1 MSTFRPL
8 LIFWACI
15 LGLLAGTAVTLQ
27 FIGPSVQPPARIGR
41 APPKLVLEEDRP
53 AQALPSQP
61 DPAPALKMTLSAIPE
76 PSPLL
81 QEPAPDWPGR
91 TLPRIDANGRA
102 PRTMYAAGFDPAER
116 HPRVA
121 LVIDGAGLDRALTA
135 QANRTLPAAVDFAF
149 SAYVPQADGA
159 RLAGEARAQGRE
171 CLVSIPMEPNGYPT
185 AEEGDRS
192 LLTGADPA
200 QLRVNLEWA
209 LSGVPGCVG
218 ATGASDGMGGERFAG
233 SRQSFQ
239 DVLEAVTARGL
250 LYLDPR
256 PGARLPDAA
265 PVMPYVAELVIDRE
279 TGPDLPADA
288 QAIDRNL
295 AALEQVAARQGSAI
309 GLAGPP
315 TPVLLDRVTVWA
327 HGLAARGLVLAPLT
341 ALVPPRRPASPG
353 APK

>member
-1 MSTFRPL
+1 M
-8 LIFWACI
+8 I
-15 LGLLAGTAVTLQ
+15 L
-27 FIGPSVQPPARIGR
+27 SV
-41 APPKLVLEEDRP
+41 
-53 AQALPSQP
+53 
-61 DPAPALKMTLSAIPE
+61 IPE
-76 PSPLL
+76 PDPSL

-91 TLPRIDANGRA
+91 TLPRIGANGRA
-102 PRTMYAAGFDPAER
+102 PRTMYAAAFDPAER

-149 SAYVPQADGA
+149 SAYVPLADGD
-159 RLAGEARAQGRE
+159 RLASEARVQGRE
-171 CLVSIPMEPNGYPT
+171 CLISIPMEPNGFPT

-200 QLRVNLEWA
+200 QLRLNLEWA

-218 ATGASDGMGGERFAG
+218 ATGGSDGMGGERFAE
-233 SRQSFQ
+233 SRQAYEDMLS
-239 DVLEAVTARGL
+239 AVTARGL

-256 PGARLPDAA
+256 PGTASPGAA
-265 PVMPYVAELVIDRE
+265 YAADVVIDHE
-279 TGPDLPADA
+279 AGPEAPADA

-295 AALEQVAARQGSAI
+295 AALEQVAARRGAAI

-315 TPVLLDRVTVWA
+315 TPVLLDRVAVWA

-341 ALVPPRRPASPG
+341 AMPPPRTPTLAG

>member
-15 LGLLAGTAVTLQ
+15 LGLLAGTAITLQ
-27 FIGPSVQPPARIGR
+27 FLGPPPLNAPIHPPVTASIVEETPPAR
-41 APPKLVLEEDRP
+41 V
-53 AQALPSQP
+53 LPSKA
-61 DPAPALKMTLSAIPE
+61 DPAPVLRMATTAIPE
-76 PSPLL
+76 PSPSL

-91 TLPRIDANGRA
+91 TLPRIDPSGRT
-102 PRTMYAAGFDPAER
+102 PRMTYAAAFDPAER

-135 QANRTLPAAVDFAF
+135 QANRILPAAVDFAF

-171 CLVSIPMEPNGYPT
+171 CLISIPMEPNGYPT
-185 AEEGDRS
+185 AEEGNRS

-218 ATGASDGMGGERFAG
+218 ATGASDGMGGERFAE

-239 DVLEAVTARGL
+239 DMLAAISARGL

-256 PGARLPDAA
+256 PGAALPGDGSA
-265 PVMPYVAELVIDRE
+265 MPYVASVVVDRE
-279 TGPDLPADA
+279 SGPESPADA
-288 QAIDRNL
+288 QTIDRNL
-295 AALEQVAARQGSAI
+295 AALEQIAARRGAAI
-309 GLAGPP
+309 GVAGPP
-315 TPVLLDRVTVWA
+315 TPVLLDRVAVWA

-341 ALVPPRRPASPG
+341 ALPQPRRPTQAG
-353 APK
+353 APG